1 MVHGYAPFGF
11 DDMKILLAWLSVAA
25 FAIALGL
32 TSTSSRAEPVYAWC
46 AVSSSGGLGQPL
58 CHFATLEQCNA
69 FLMGLN
75 GSCRPNP
82 RATAVGASPS
92 KRHKS

>member
-1 MVHGYAPFGF
+1 
-11 DDMKILLAWLSVAA
+11 MKTSLVCLSATAIAITAGVSFASSVA
-25 FAIALGL
+25 G
-32 TSTSSRAEPVYAWC
+32 AEPVYPWC

-82 RATAVGASPS
+82 RATAVGPAAGKGHRS
-92 KRHKS
+92 

>member
-1 MVHGYAPFGF
+1 
-11 DDMKILLAWLSVAA
+11 MKTSLVCLSATAIAITAGVSVA
-25 FAIALGL
+25 
-32 TSTSSRAEPVYAWC
+32 SSVAKAEPVYAWC

-69 FLMGLN
+69 FLLGLT

-82 RATAVGASPS
+82 RATSVEPAAG
-92 KRHKS
+92 KGRKS

>member
-1 MVHGYAPFGF
+1 VPFGF
-11 DDMKILLAWLSVAA
+11 DDMKISLAWLSVAA
-25 FAIALGL
+25 FAIGLGF
-32 TSTSSRAEPVYAWC
+32 TSMSSRAEPVYAWC

-69 FLMGLN
+69 FLMGLT

-82 RATAVGASPS
+82 RATAVGSTAGKGHRS
-92 KRHKS
+92 